1 MLNLATHSGFSLV
14 SEPLLDGDAGTQQ
27 TIARIRNLVDQG
39 IKDPL
44 VNKMAGTILR
54 AARVRPY
61 DELGEIR
68 ALFAYVLDPR
78 NIRFT
83 KDPDGKET
91 LRPASTILEWGFGD
105 CDDIN
110 AILLPSLLGT
120 VGYRTRLVTIASDA
134 RDPQVFTHV
143 YCEVLYRGRWIP
155 LDAAR
160 KGTRFGSAPR
170 RQYRARAWSL
180 VADEYE
186 DLKGLAGM
194 GECLNC
200 TASARRMRL
209 GSQMRLGRT
218 YPSSGLGQ
226 NWGDIAGAI
235 TAATAGTANII
246 RSSSGQPQFV
256 YPSSAA
262 YPPPGGYGAPAPSA
276 SGSVQISPGLAI
288 IGGLT
293 LLALLARKG

>member
-1 MLNLATHSGFSLV
+1 MLQVATAPGFTLG
-14 SEPLLDGDAGTQQ
+14 SEPLAEGDAGTEQ
-27 TIARIRNLVDQG
+27 TVRWIRHLVNEG
-39 IKDPL
+39 IRDPL
-44 VNKMAGTILR
+44 VNKTAGSILR
-54 AARVRPY
+54 AAAVAPY

-68 ALFAYVLDPR
+68 ALFAWVLDAR

-120 VGYRTRLVTIASDA
+120 VGYRTRLITIASDA
-134 RDPQVFTHV
+134 RAPETFTHV
-143 YCEVLYRGRWIP
+143 YCEVLYRGQWIP

-160 KGTRFGSAPR
+160 KNTRFGSAPS

-180 VADEYE
+180 VADEHE
-186 DLKGLAGM
+186 DLRGLAGM
-194 GECLNC
+194 GDCRNC
-200 TASARRMRL
+200 RRGL

-226 NWGDIAGAI
+226 DLSDIAQAI
-235 TAATAGTANII
+235 TAATSGAANII
-246 RSSSGQPQFV
+246 RSTSGQPQFV
-256 YPSSAA
+256 LPSASS
-262 YPPPGGYGAPAPSA
+262 YPPPPGYGAPSA
-276 SGSVQISPGLAI
+276 SGSLQVSPTLAI
-288 IGGLT
+288 VGGLV